1 MTMIIVRRI
10 LLVAVIA
17 SLAVLSAPPL
27 ANAGHAKSINLRF
40 PRFTVPPR
48 SDREV
53 CTFVMLKRGEP
64 FDAAGTL
71 IVNHWNRK
79 DFTSHHFLLY
89 AYSGTQIE
97 AFAQYQGKIVDSKGC
112 LDFGP
117 LDRNKRVLIGGSQS
131 ERSLQM
137 APAGLATRIT
147 PTVAGSAKA
156 FGLILN
162 SHWINGTDQTQH
174 ASVKIKIMPAKP
186 HTVKR
191 YLIPIF
197 EVVANG
203 FLKVPPHQVSTLAAW
218 SWAPGGTD
226 LGASTGGV
234 PIPKGPACVTQVT
247 AHMHKRGK
255 KFAVNFV
262 DHDGS
267 ETPLFEATDY
277 SDPGQWPRTDQPLPA
292 NWPLLVSPGQ
302 ALGYQCT
309 HDNGSDASTV
319 PVKLGCEET
328 PGEAPGRSILDQF
341 AQRKD
346 VTGGAAK
353 RCTMVGPDP
362 TECPPSD
369 PAFPDRTFT
378 GNCVEANLVFGFTSD
393 DDMCILP
400 GAYYDWDPVNGCDLG
415 PLPVI
420 N

>member
-1 MTMIIVRRI
+1 MAIFRRI
-10 LLVAVIA
+10 LLVVVAA
-17 SLAVLSAPPL
+17 SLGAFAAPPM
-27 ANAGHAKSINLRF
+27 ASAGHAKSINLKF
-40 PRFTVPPR
+40 PRFSVPPR

-53 CTFVMLKRGEP
+53 CTFVKLPRSEP

-71 IVNHWNRK
+71 IVNHGNKK

-89 AYSGTQIE
+89 AYTGTRLDE
-97 AFAQYQGKIVDSKGC
+97 FAALQGVIKDSKGC
-112 LDFGP
+112 IDFGP
-117 LDRNKRVLIGGSQS
+117 TDTTTRVLIGGSQS

-137 APAGLATRIT
+137 APPGLATQIL
-147 PTVAGSAKA
+147 PTVAGANKKA

-162 SHWINGTDQTQH
+162 SHWINGTDATQH

-203 FLKVPPHQVSTLAAW
+203 FLKVPPHQVSTLANW
-218 SWAPGGTD
+218 SWAPGGVD
-226 LGASTGGV
+226 LGGSAGGV
-234 PIPKGPACVTQVT
+234 PVPRGAACVVQVT

-267 ETPLFEATDY
+267 KTPLFEATDY
-277 SDPGQWPRTDQPLPA
+277 SDPGVWPRTDQPLPA

-302 ALGYQCT
+302 ALAYECT
-309 HDNGSDASTV
+309 HDNGSAAS
-319 PVKLGCEET
+319 PIPAKLGCEET

-341 AQRKD
+341 AAGKNI
-346 VTGGAAK
+346 TGGAAK
-353 RCTMVGPDP
+353 RCTQVGPDA
-362 TECPPSD
+362 TECPASD